1 MDKQL
6 PQTAVYI
13 YDQKSQGYLYFF
25 NRSQFTIKRKKMEI
39 IRNKN

>member
-6 PQTAVYI
+6 PQTTVYK

-25 NRSQFTIKRKKMEI
+25 NRSQFIIKRKKMAI
-39 IRNKN
+39 NRNKY